1 MLLVL
6 ARDEQA
12 SLADV
17 LGQVPATLCEKFQ
30 VEALLIDDAS
40 NDATFEQAT
49 DMRRSGVLPFPL
61 EVLSSSVPRGYGGCQ
76 KLGFQYAV
84 DRRFDCVAVVDC
96 AGDLGAANI
105 EALLG
110 PLVEGR
116 ADAASMAPAPGS
128 RERWATRLV
137 GRVVRRRVASLHAGL
152 RAYRVEA
159 LRNIPF
165 ALDTGSR
172 HIDTEVLIQFLFS
185 GMRVVEVTPPYD
197 RGSRGATPSW
207 QHIRDALRA
216 VVRARMQQM
225 NLFYERRFDCAPQD
239 RGNAHYELKLGFDS
253 SHRRALAQVPRGSRV
268 LDLGCAGGY
277 FAQVLERERACT
289 VTAVDREPLAP
300 GVEVSKFHHCDLDSG
315 PPDLDYG
322 SYDVVVMLDVIE
334 HLRAPE
340 EFAQALYRATS
351 SVPGLRLIFTTGNI
365 GFFLT
370 RIMLLSGQF
379 NYGKRGILDLT
390 HTRLFTFSTFR
401 RLFEQDGF
409 RVVHEEG
416 VPAPFPLATSNRT
429 LSASL
434 LTLSRLLIRPFRRLF
449 SYQMLLVLEPRA
461 SLAFLLAEAKTATA
475 KREARLGPMTGT

>member
-1 MLLVL
+1 MLRGERRLEYPTGRVARPVHGLDRSRTSQERSPKLTSFEQPRLGDHPRLLLLVL

-268 LDLGCAGGY
+268 LDLGLRRR
-277 FAQVLERERACT
+277 V
-289 VTAVDREPLAP
+289 
-300 GVEVSKFHHCDLDSG
+300 
-315 PPDLDYG
+315 
-322 SYDVVVMLDVIE
+322 
-334 HLRAPE
+334 LRAGSG
-340 EFAQALYRATS
+340 ARARLYGDRGRPGTACSGRRGQQVSPLRSRFWSTG
-351 SVPGLRLIFTTGNI
+351 PGLWKL
-365 GFFLT
+365 
-370 RIMLLSGQF
+370 
-379 NYGKRGILDLT
+379 
-390 HTRLFTFSTFR
+390 
-401 RLFEQDGF
+401 
-409 RVVHEEG
+409 
-416 VPAPFPLATSNRT
+416 
-429 LSASL
+429 
-434 LTLSRLLIRPFRRLF
+434 
-449 SYQMLLVLEPRA
+449 
-461 SLAFLLAEAKTATA
+461 
-475 KREARLGPMTGT
+475 